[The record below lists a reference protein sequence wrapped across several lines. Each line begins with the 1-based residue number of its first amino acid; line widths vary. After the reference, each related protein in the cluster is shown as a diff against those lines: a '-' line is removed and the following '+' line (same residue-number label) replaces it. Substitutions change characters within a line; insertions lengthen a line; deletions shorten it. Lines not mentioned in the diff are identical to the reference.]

1 MNPGKKVKRINIKRR
16 GNEVEGD
23 DSHSDVTLLVSADE
37 NDCVDDSDVGLMED
51 ANTLKE
57 NTNVVPLVV
66 VFEHEGTFTDHAND
80 ADTGNYS

>member
-1 MNPGKKVKRINIKRR
+1 MISGKKVKRINIKRR
-16 GNEVEGD
+16 DNEVEGD
-23 DSHSDVTLLVSADE
+23 DSRSDVTLSANE

-51 ANTLKE
+51 ANTLKQ

-66 VFEHEGTFTDHAND
+66 VFDHEGTFRDHAND

>member
-1 MNPGKKVKRINIKRR
+1 MISGKMVKRINIKRR

-23 DSHSDVTLLVSADE
+23 DSHSDVTLSADE
-37 NDCVDDSDVGLMED
+37 NDSVDDSDVGLMDD

-66 VFEHEGTFTDHAND
+66 VFEQEGTFTDHAND
-80 ADTGNYS
+80 ADTGNYA

>member
-1 MNPGKKVKRINIKRR
+1 
-16 GNEVEGD
+16 
-23 DSHSDVTLLVSADE
+23 
-37 NDCVDDSDVGLMED
+37 MED

-66 VFEHEGTFTDHAND
+66 VFEREGTFTDHAND